1 MMVGRRSFPFGM
13 LYFPGGGYVKLPG
26 VSWCS
31 RLTPEN
37 TNTSKSLRLLRPPTP
52 SFPWRSPKWRS
63 FNLATHPGFPD
74 AYSQRS
80 KQYAYP
86 VWWDHSAPTGH
97 LHSPASI
104 ALILLGETARMHC
117 NKSRRQEGST
127 KHLMRIC
134 RQHILRIFHYC
145 KSEICEKTAHFTVIN
160 TSNLFKERRN
170 RCPKLIKTST
180 PNTKSNISKATPFQ
194 EIFQPTI
201 CGGWMLPKHA

>member
-1 MMVGRRSFPFGM
+1 MILSFWDAI
-13 LYFPGGGYVKLPG
+13 FPGGGYVKLPG
-26 VSWCS
+26 GILMQPSNS
-31 RLTPEN
+31 SKNKHFKISATPE
-37 TNTSKSLRLLRPPTP
+37 TSDTFLPLKISKVT
-52 SFPWRSPKWRS
+52 FVQ
-63 FNLATHPGFPD
+63 PGNAPG
-74 AYSQRS
+74 RT
-80 KQYAYP
+80 
-86 VWWDHSAPTGH
+86 VWWDHSAPTTGH

-145 KSEICEKTAHFTVIN
+145 KSKICEKPAHFTVIN